1 MCGMANEASE
11 TASFRNN
18 EMPATFMDW
27 PSFPKSDG
35 FIATIASS
43 FTSSSSLESDIVVV
57 VVVVVARV
65 FILGVLLF
73 PRPTTNRMSP
83 AKHKAHK
90 VEEQEEAPGS
100 FFTLFRATKAALAEL

>member
-1 MCGMANEASE
+1 
-11 TASFRNN
+11 
-18 EMPATFMDW
+18 MPATFMDW

-43 FTSSSSLESDIVVV
+43 FTSSLESDIVV

>member
-1 MCGMANEASE
+1 
-11 TASFRNN
+11 
-18 EMPATFMDW
+18 MDW

-57 VVVVVARV
+57 VVVARV

-73 PRPTTNRMSP
+73 PRPTTNRTSP

-90 VEEQEEAPGS
+90 VDEHEEAPGPGS
-100 FFTLFRATKAALAEL
+100 FFTLNRATKAAAAEKR

>member
-1 MCGMANEASE
+1 
-11 TASFRNN
+11 
-18 EMPATFMDW
+18 MDW
-27 PSFPKSDG
+27 PSFPKRDG

-43 FTSSSSLESDIVVV
+43 LSSSLESDI

-73 PRPTTNRMSP
+73 PRPTTNRVSP
-83 AKHKAHK
+83 PKHKAHK

-100 FFTLFRATKAALAEL
+100 FFTLNRATKAAAAEKR

>member
-1 MCGMANEASE
+1 
-11 TASFRNN
+11 
-18 EMPATFMDW
+18 MDW

-35 FIATIASS
+35 FIATIAS
-43 FTSSSSLESDIVVV
+43 FTSSLESDIV

-73 PRPTTNRMSP
+73 PRPTPNRTSP

-90 VEEQEEAPGS
+90 VDEHEEAPGGWS
-100 FFTLFRATKAALAEL
+100 FFTLNRQTKAAAVRAEKL

>member
-1 MCGMANEASE
+1 
-11 TASFRNN
+11 
-18 EMPATFMDW
+18 MDW

-57 VVVVVARV
+57 VVVARV

-73 PRPTTNRMSP
+73 PRPTTNRTSP

-90 VEEQEEAPGS
+90 VDEQEEAPGGS
-100 FFTLFRATKAALAEL
+100 FFTLNRATKAAVAEKRCCR

>member
-11 TASFRNN
+11 TASFRNK

-43 FTSSSSLESDIVVV
+43 LSSSLESDIV

-73 PRPTTNRMSP
+73 PRPTNRMSP
-83 AKHKAHK
+83 PPKHKAHK

-100 FFTLFRATKAALAEL
+100 FFTLNRATKAAADKR

>member
-1 MCGMANEASE
+1 
-11 TASFRNN
+11 
-18 EMPATFMDW
+18 MDW

-43 FTSSSSLESDIVVV
+43 LSSSLESDIFVV

>member
-1 MCGMANEASE
+1 
-11 TASFRNN
+11 
-18 EMPATFMDW
+18 MPATFMDW

-43 FTSSSSLESDIVVV
+43 FTSSLESDIV

-73 PRPTTNRMSP
+73 PRPTPNRTSP
-83 AKHKAHK
+83 AKHKAHE
-90 VEEQEEAPGS
+90 VDEHEEAPGGWS
-100 FFTLFRATKAALAEL
+100 FFTLNRQTKAAVRAEKL

>member
-1 MCGMANEASE
+1 MANEASE
-11 TASFRNN
+11 TASFKNK

-35 FIATIASS
+35 FIATIAS
-43 FTSSSSLESDIVVV
+43 FTSSSSLESDIV

-83 AKHKAHK
+83 KAHK
-90 VEEQEEAPGS
+90 AKMDEEERKEEALGS
-100 FFTLFRATKAALAEL
+100 FFTLNRATKAVVAEKR